1 MVIDFFATW
10 CGPCVLLAPQLEEVA
25 EHYKGKVRF
34 LKIDSDEND
43 SISSAMKVSNRL
55 DPGLL
60 RINVLNSAVQIFAL
74 PTLLFINNGQV
85 LKRIEG
91 RCRTNPVLRISLT
104 LCSFTQEH

>member
-43 SISSAMKVSNRL
+43 SISSAMKVRIRL
-55 DPGLL
+55 DTGL
-60 RINVLNSAVQIFAL
+60 IPCVLNAAVQIFAL

-91 RCRTNPVLRISLT
+91 NCCVHLSRY
-104 LCSFTQEH
+104 